1 MYYDLEEEDFL
12 LQLRKEAKSTWMPV
26 NVLLDSVALLK
37 FLRKLTDDEL
47 IERADQVSKMFLSYK
62 IPVVVI
68 ETNDLEYATTTFQR
82 INSIS

>member
-1 MYYDLEEEDFL
+1 VYYDLEEEDFL